1 MILRFQSSPV
11 PRLLLRAMRDAAKPT
26 QLKTID
32 SGIKAQHNVYSAL
45 LMVLPSRRS
54 VNQQGMV

>member
-1 MILRFQSSPV
+1 MLM
-11 PRLLLRAMRDAAKPT
+11 RAMRDAAKPT

-45 LMVLPSRRS
+45 LMVSPSRRS